1 MSNPLPQRIQHLYVI
16 RNMKRSYWITNSNK
30 EKETLVALPQ
40 IFPKKIQIR
49 IFFGGG
55 ALLNSFFLL
64 LLFLFFNFL
73 NGVLA
78 ADHSKNQK
86 DSLMNL
92 HYSHTQGRFEP
103 LLKVRRE
110 HPPRVTPQLDTG
122 FKSNYS
128 NPRGHRRVCPGDF
141 QTHF

>member
-55 ALLNSFFLL
+55 ALLNSFFIIIIIIII
-64 LLFLFFNFL
+64 LFFKWGSGSRSFEEPK
-73 NGVLA
+73 GF
-78 ADHSKNQK
+78 ADE
-86 DSLMNL
+86 LTL
-92 HYSHTQGRFEP
+92 FT
-103 LLKVRRE
+103 
-110 HPPRVTPQLDTG
+110 HPGTL
-122 FKSNYS
+122 
-128 NPRGHRRVCPGDF
+128 
-141 QTHF
+141 